1 MSKLGGRRLFMARMI
16 PYFLT
21 SLLTFLFGVTLYSSY
36 RFGAELFSQDAGI
49 RSSVQLRALD
59 HQESQIPLRLG
70 IFADVD
76 GVTFSTDNT
85 RFNLF
90 DDYRD
95 REKAITVSPEE
106 LSDIV
111 DRLLAAG
118 LLEESH
124 VNAPLF
130 ISLPV
135 ANTIMIAWPDRVR
148 QFTWVYG
155 DECRVPE
162 KYLSVLED
170 VNARHRVMLL
180 KDFITYNRRPRSSS
194 LIEP

>member
-1 MSKLGGRRLFMARMI
+1 MARTI
-16 PYFLT
+16 SYFFI
-21 SLLTFLFGVTLYSSY
+21 SLLTFLFGVALYSSY

-59 HQESQIPLRLG
+59 HQESQIRLRLG
-70 IFADVD
+70 IFAGVD
-76 GVTFSTDNT
+76 GVTFSTDNS

-95 REKAITVSPEE
+95 RETAITVSPDE

-111 DRLLAAG
+111 DRLVAAG

-124 VNAPLF
+124 VNAPFF

-162 KYLSVLED
+162 KYLSLLEE
-170 VNARHRVMLL
+170 VNARHRVTLL
-180 KDFITYNRRPRSSS
+180 KAFITYNRRPRSSS
-194 LIEP
+194 

>member
-1 MSKLGGRRLFMARMI
+1 MSKTI
-16 PYFLT
+16 SYFLT
-21 SLLTFLFGVTLYSSY
+21 SVLTFLFGVALYSSY
-36 RFGAELFSQDAGI
+36 RYGAQLFSQDAGI
-49 RSSVQLRALD
+49 RALD

-70 IFADVD
+70 IFAGVD

-90 DDYRD
+90 DGYRD
-95 REKAITVSPEE
+95 RETAITISPDE
-106 LSDIV
+106 LSDII

-124 VNAPLF
+124 VNAPFF

-162 KYLSVLED
+162 KYLSILED
-170 VNARHRVMLL
+170 VNARHSVTLL

-194 LIEP
+194 